1 MDRKTNEKID
11 LELPLISIFVFLF
24 IISVLEQLQ

>member
-1 MDRKTNEKID
+1 MTKEKIKF
-11 LELPLISIFVFLF
+11 ELPLISIFVFLF